1 MLSELSAV
9 IITRNAAATLARTLD
24 SLEAMGEVVVY
35 DNGSTD
41 ETLEIARRYA
51 NVSLHQGE
59 FFGFGPTKR
68 HAVSLARHDW
78 IVSLDA
84 DEAPTTRWLEA
95 LAGWLPTADT
105 DQVVEVLR
113 ENWLLGKPVH
123 HSGWG
128 NDWLVRVFHRRHH
141 NFNDAMVHESVAVNR
156 TTQVVRLDGCLEHL
170 AVTELGQFLDKINH
184 YSGIRARSDKLRVY
198 PSAVIVLK
206 AAFAFFR
213 TYFLQ
218 RGFLDGWRG
227 LVISVANA
235 NGVFWKY
242 MKRRVRDI

>member
-9 IITRNAAATLARTLD
+9 IITRNAAGTLARTLD
-24 SLEAMGEVVVY
+24 SLEALGEVVVY

-41 ETLEIARRYA
+41 ETLDIARRYA

-78 IVSLDA
+78 ILSLDA
-84 DEAPTTRWLEA
+84 DEAPTIRWLES
-95 LAGWLPTADT
+95 LAGWLLTADP
-105 DQVVEVLR
+105 DVVVEVLR

-128 NDWLVRVFHRRHH
+128 NDWLVRVFHRQRH
-141 NFNDAMVHESVAVNR
+141 NFNDAMVHESVAVSP

-170 AVTELGQFLDKINH
+170 AVTELGQFLDKINR
-184 YSGIRARSDKLRVY
+184 YSTIRAQSDTLRVY
-198 PSAVIVLK
+198 PVGIILLK
-206 AAFAFFR
+206 SIFAFLR
-213 TYFLQ
+213 TYLLR

-227 LVISVANA
+227 LVIAVANA

>member
-1 MLSELSAV
+1 MLGELSAV
-9 IITRNAAATLARTLD
+9 IITRNASATLARTLD
-24 SLEAMGEVVVY
+24 SLEALGEVLVY

-59 FFGFGPTKR
+59 FLGFGPTKR

-78 IVSLDA
+78 VVSLDA
-84 DEAPTTRWLEA
+84 DEAPTARWLEA
-95 LAGWLPTADT
+95 LAAWLPTADAG
-105 DQVVEVLR
+105 QVVEVKR
-113 ENWLLGKPVH
+113 ENWLLGKPVQ

-128 NDWLVRVFHRRHH
+128 DDWLVRVFHRQRH
-141 NFNDAMVHESVAVNR
+141 NFNDAMVHESVEVTK
-156 TTQVVRLDGCLEHL
+156 TTLVVRLDGCLEHL
-170 AVTELGQFLDKINH
+170 AVTELGQFLDKINR

-198 PSAVIVLK
+198 PVGIIVLK
-206 AAFAFFR
+206 AAFAFLR
-213 TYFLQ
+213 TYLLQ

-227 LVISVANA
+227 LVIAVANA

>member
-24 SLEAMGEVVVY
+24 SLEALGEVVIY

-59 FFGFGPTKR
+59 FFGFGPTKL
-68 HAVSLARHDW
+68 HAVSLARNDW
-78 IVSLDA
+78 ILSLDA
-84 DEAPTTRWLEA
+84 DEAPTVRWLES
-95 LAGWLPTADT
+95 LASWLLTADPG
-105 DQVVEVLR
+105 QVVEVLR
-113 ENWLLGKPVH
+113 ENWLLGEPVR

-128 NDWLVRVFHRRHH
+128 NDWLVRVFHRRRH
-141 NFNDAMVHESVAVNR
+141 NFNDAMVHESVTVNPA
-156 TTQVVRLDGCLEHL
+156 TQVVRLDGCLEHL
-170 AVTELGQFLDKINH
+170 AVTELGQFLEKINN

-227 LVISVANA
+227 LVISVANS

>member
-1 MLSELSAV
+1 MLAELSAV

-24 SLEAMGEVVVY
+24 ALGDVDEVVVY

-41 ETLEIARRYA
+41 GTLELAARYP
-51 NVSLHQGE
+51 NVALHQGE
-59 FFGFGPTKR
+59 FHGFGPTKR

-84 DEAPTTRWLEA
+84 DEAPDALWLES
-95 LAGWLPTADT
+95 LAGWLPTADSR
-105 DQVVEVLR
+105 QVVEVHR
-113 ENWLLGKPVH
+113 ENWMLGKPVRH
-123 HSGWG
+123 AGWG
-128 NDWLVRVFHRRHH
+128 NDWLVRVFNRCEHT
-141 NFNDAMVHESVAVNR
+141 FNEAMVHESVTLEKATR
-156 TTQVVRLDGCLEHL
+156 VVRLNGCLEHL
-170 AVTELGQFLDKINH
+170 AVTELAQFLDKINR

-198 PSAVIVLK
+198 PVALIVLK

-213 TYFLQ
+213 TYLLQ

-227 LVISVANA
+227 LVIAVSNA

-242 MKRRVRDI
+242 MKRRVRDL

>member
-9 IITRNAAATLARTLD
+9 IITRNAAGTLARTLD
-24 SLEAMGEVVVY
+24 SLEALGEVVVY

-41 ETLEIARRYA
+41 ETLDIARRYA

-78 IVSLDA
+78 ILSLDA
-84 DEAPTTRWLEA
+84 DEAPTIRWLES
-95 LAGWLPTADT
+95 LAGWLLTADP
-105 DQVVEVLR
+105 DLVVEVLR
-113 ENWLLGKPVH
+113 ENWLLGKPVR

-128 NDWLVRVFHRRHH
+128 NDWLVRVFHRCRH
-141 NFNDAMVHESVAVNR
+141 NFNDAMVHESVVVKQS
-156 TTQVVRLDGCLEHL
+156 TQVVRLDGCLEHL
-170 AVTELGQFLDKINH
+170 AVTEIGQFLEKINH

-198 PSAVIVLK
+198 PPAVIVLK

-213 TYFLQ
+213 TYLLQ